1 MRGVW
6 IEIHISYP
14 DGPLLT
20 SLPMRGVWIE
30 IAINANT
37 GKAALVTPHAG
48 SVD

>member
-6 IEIHISYP
+6 IEIQRLCKLVCCLS
-14 DGPLLT
+14 

-30 IAINANT
+30 IKWMKEEMKS
-37 GKAALVTPHAG
+37 KAVTPHAG